1 VTRKGFR
8 AILSAPWYLNYIN
21 YGSDWTPYYKVDPLD
36 FGGTEEDA
44 KLVIG
49 GEVIIISV
57 NFYKLFGS
65 FNSHL
70 YNNLKEITLFEMF

>member
-36 FGGTEEDA
+36 FGGTEEA
-44 KLVIG
+44 TELVLG
-49 GEVIIISV
+49 GEVIV
-57 NFYKLFGS
+57 MTVDLWKN
-65 FNSHL
+65 
-70 YNNLKEITLFEMF
+70 